1 MDRWR
6 PVGQP
11 RAALGNS
18 DGVARGLADFAY
30 VTLTSQGSS
39 GAADTTRLQRAA
51 AAIVD
56 GILKTWKVEVS
67 VYFFLGGRG
76 HCLPTLSCDF
86 IMLSF
91 LPLFMNVP
99 GVDTIC

>member
-6 PVGQP
+6 PVGQR

-39 GAADTTRLQRAA
+39 GAADTHTAATR
-51 AAIVD
+51 
-56 GILKTWKVEVS
+56 
-67 VYFFLGGRG
+67 GGG
-76 HCLPTLSCDF
+76 HC
-86 IMLSF
+86 
-91 LPLFMNVP
+91 
-99 GVDTIC
+99 

>member
-6 PVGQP
+6 PVGQR

-39 GAADTTRLQRAA
+39 GAADQNIYKQR
-51 AAIVD
+51 VQ
-56 GILKTWKVEVS
+56 S
-67 VYFFLGGRG
+67 VFE
-76 HCLPTLSCDF
+76 
-86 IMLSF
+86 IW
-91 LPLFMNVP
+91 
-99 GVDTIC
+99 

>member
-6 PVGQP
+6 PVGQR

-39 GAADTTRLQRAA
+39 GAADTTRRQRAA

-56 GILKTWKVEVS
+56 GILKKWKVEVS
-67 VYFFLGGRG
+67 VYFFFGGKG
-76 HCLPTLSCDF
+76 VIGYLLCLVILLCYLSYR
-86 IMLSF
+86 F
-91 LPLFMNVP
+91 L
-99 GVDTIC
+99 